1 MNDIY
6 GNVNYDSDLMMVIAR
21 GRRNEDASGSWKGLL
36 FTLQGSLMSG
46 LGDDVGPWSAD
57 GSFDDARR
65 YSITFL
71 VSHLKNRE
79 EYLILIEK
87 FAIEDR
93 ENA

>member
-6 GNVNYDSDLMMVIAR
+6 GNANYGSDLMMVIVR
-21 GRRNEDASGSWKGLL
+21 GRRNEDAFGSWDGLL
-36 FTLQGSLMSG
+36 CTLQGSLMSG

>member
-1 MNDIY
+1 
-6 GNVNYDSDLMMVIAR
+6 
-21 GRRNEDASGSWKGLL
+21 
-36 FTLQGSLMSG
+36 MSG

-57 GSFDDARR
+57 GSFDDAHR

>member
-1 MNDIY
+1 
-6 GNVNYDSDLMMVIAR
+6 
-21 GRRNEDASGSWKGLL
+21 
-36 FTLQGSLMSG
+36 MSG

-71 VSHLKNRE
+71 VSHLKNIE